1 MDYSHITGNPHILSN
16 NGMSIDAR
24 KFGNRARFIRRSCC
38 PNSEVKEV
46 RIKKNNLSEKIHQN
60 FQK

>member
-46 RIKKNNLSEKIHQN
+46 RIKKKQLI
-60 FQK
+60 